1 MRPRQDVQPATI
13 KQKGK
18 ASLEALRTLPIRWR
32 ILLIAALNTIVAVI
46 CAAVIWDGAQDLTL
60 ARNELRQSRDSDR
73 LLSQLETQVARLQN
87 LIHRYF
93 TQPNVELLTEI
104 NGLRETLLSTL
115 VNKASSDPVLSKSA
129 EDLMQATERFVQGFS
144 DLRNVQ
150 SAISTSYENQVLKPA
165 HEMAGLY
172 AILEDSTKERN
183 AALIWPALNKSRESF
198 STTLVL

>member
-1 MRPRQDVQPATI
+1 MSLRPDLQPATLTSGI
-13 KQKGK
+13 ATAELKRK

-60 ARNELRQSRDSDR
+60 ARNELRQSRESDR
-73 LLSQLETQVARLQN
+73 LLSQLETQVGRLQN

-115 VNKASSDPVLSKSA
+115 VNRASNDP
-129 EDLMQATERFVQGFS
+129 
-144 DLRNVQ
+144 
-150 SAISTSYENQVLKPA
+150 I
-165 HEMAGLY
+165 
-172 AILEDSTKERN
+172 
-183 AALIWPALNKSRESF
+183 
-198 STTLVL
+198 